1 MNHQDVRFHLGPD
14 DMAKPSVVAIVV
26 LACAVAADQYW
37 NYGYYT
43 DGVLRALHQIRHSFG
58 W

>member
-1 MNHQDVRFHLGPD
+1 MGKLGLF
-14 DMAKPSVVAIVV
+14 AIIVFG
-26 LACAVAADQYW
+26 CAVAADQYW

-43 DGVLRALHQIRHSFG
+43 DGTLSALRQIRHSFG